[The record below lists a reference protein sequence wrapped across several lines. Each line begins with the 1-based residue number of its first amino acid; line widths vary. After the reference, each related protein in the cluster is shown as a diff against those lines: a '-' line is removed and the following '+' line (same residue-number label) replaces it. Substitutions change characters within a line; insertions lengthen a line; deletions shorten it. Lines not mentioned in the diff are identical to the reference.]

1 VIAIESGRSRRVDWP
16 TSLVASAML
25 ETIRGVEPR
34 LECNMG
40 GPMSRSRELTLSS
53 TILGD
58 GVDHV
63 SCPLVASVALDFGDA
78 DPVLYVWGLLE
89 GLGYSSPE
97 VARGS
102 LLPILQRCVCCVSS
116 KIAPDRVASL
126 EPEVVLEQ
134 ALVLGLSTKSLFD
147 PSRPVIWT
155 RASLTRRL
163 NLYEV
168 EGFYA

>member
-1 VIAIESGRSRRVDWP
+1 MIAIESGRSRGVDWSP
-16 TSLVASAML
+16 GFVSSEALLASRL
-25 ETIRGVEPR
+25 VEPT

-40 GPMSRSRELTLSS
+40 GPMSRSKSLTLHS

-63 SCPLVASVALDFGDA
+63 LCPRVRSVALDFGEA
-78 DPVLYVWGLLE
+78 DPVPYVWGLLG
-89 GLGYSSPE
+89 GLGYASPE
-97 VARGS
+97 AARGS
-102 LLPILQRCVCCVSS
+102 LLPILQRCVCCVSNE
-116 KIAPDRVASL
+116 IAPDRVASL
-126 EPEVVLEQ
+126 EPEIVLEQ
-134 ALVLGLSTKSLFD
+134 ALVLGLSTRSLFD

>member
-1 VIAIESGRSRRVDWP
+1 VIAIESGRSIGVDWP
-16 TSLVASAML
+16 PGLAVSEALPAP
-25 ETIRGVEPR
+25 RFVEPA

-40 GPMSRSRELTLSS
+40 GPMSRCRSLTLQS

-63 SCPLVASVALDFGDA
+63 SCPCVRSVALDFGEA
-78 DPVLYVWGLLE
+78 DPLPYVWGLLA

-97 VARGS
+97 AARGS
-102 LLPILQRCVCCVSS
+102 LLPILQRCVCCVSNE
-116 KIAPDRVASL
+116 IAPDRVASL

-147 PSRPVIWT
+147 PTRPVIWT